1 MPTEVHNHFHGPDP
15 RLERIEARLN
25 SLLEQGKAIL
35 MAIDAQT
42 QQILD
47 RIDAATTSIG
57 NSIVGVADD
66 IRRLVDRA
74 GLDPDEV
81 AAFEQRLAQLEA
93 HGQSLVSL
101 DAENVPEA

>member
-1 MPTEVHNHFHGPDP
+1 MPTEIHNHYYGADS

-42 QQILD
+42 QAILD

-66 IRRLVDRA
+66 IRRLVDKA

-81 AAFEQRLAQLEA
+81 AAFEQRLTQLEA

-101 DAENVPEA
+101 DAENVPDA